1 MKLNVLHV
9 FVLSIVVS
17 VIVTLVTF
25 FVEPVFECDWC
36 KGFPWGWWVHWIG
49 EWGAHGWT
57 FSVIG
62 LVFDTIFWFF
72 VTFTIIMLLVK
83 YLKKRVRT
91 WRLGLLVLQLF
102 LIAAFAKA
110 SPSFLQVA
118 KSFSFGA
125 P

>member
-1 MKLNVLHV
+1 MRLSILYV
-9 FVLSIVVS
+9 FVISIVVS

-62 LVFDTIFWFF
+62 FIVDVVFWFF
-72 VTFTIIMLLVK
+72 VTFTIVMLLVK
-83 YLKKRVRT
+83 CLKK
-91 WRLGLLVLQLF
+91 
-102 LIAAFAKA
+102 
-110 SPSFLQVA
+110 
-118 KSFSFGA
+118 
-125 P
+125 